1 MRLLGE
7 ILTVFTEEDFTMA
20 INAIQFQKG
29 MSLIEFYRRFG
40 TETQCQEAFEKARW
54 PLGFQC
60 PVCSG
65 MAHSIFLRS
74 GRKYWQCTACR
85 HQTTVRAGTLLE
97 ASKLSLHQWL
107 LAIFLVTQSKNNVSA
122 LELKR
127 QLGVAWRTAWLLK
140 HKLME
145 AMATREASRQLGHE
159 VEIDDAY
166 LGGERTGGK
175 RGRGSENKVPFVAA
189 VETRE
194 GRPFYVRFDPVP
206 NFSQAC
212 LGEWA
217 KGALAPGCHVT
228 SDGLSGFSSVVSAGC
243 THEPI
248 VVGGGKRAAGHP
260 RFKWVNTLLGNL
272 KTALSGT
279 YHAFAFSK
287 YARHYLGEYQYRF
300 NRRFDL
306 ASMVVRLARATML
319 ASPCNA
325 RQIIHSAEPCR

>member
-1 MRLLGE
+1 
-7 ILTVFTEEDFTMA
+7 MA
-20 INAIQFQKG
+20 INPIQFQKG
-29 MSLIEFYRRFG
+29 MSLIEFQRRFG
-40 TETQCQEAFEKARW
+40 TESQCQEAFEKARC
-54 PLGFQC
+54 PAGFQC

-65 MAHSIFLRS
+65 TAHSTFLRS
-74 GRKYWQCTACR
+74 GRRYWQCTACR
-85 HQTTVRAGTLLE
+85 HQTTVRSGTLLA
-97 ASKLSLHQWL
+97 ASKLSLRQWM

-127 QLGVAWRTAWLLK
+127 QVGVAWRTAWLLK

-145 AMATREASRQLGHE
+145 AMANRESSRQLGHT

-166 LGGERTGGK
+166 LGGERPGGK

-189 VETRE
+189 VETRQ

-206 NFSQAC
+206 DFTGKS

-217 KGALAPGCHVT
+217 KGALAPGSHIT
-228 SDGLSGFSSVVSAGC
+228 SDGLQSFTAVTSAGC

-248 VVGGGKRAAGHP
+248 VVGGGKQAANHP

-279 YHAFAFSK
+279 YHAFAFTK
-287 YARHYLGEYQYRF
+287 YARHYLAEYQYRF

-306 ASMVVRLARATML
+306 ASMVTRLARAAML
-319 ASPCNA
+319 ASPCPA
-325 RQIIHSAEPCR
+325 RNIIHPAEPCR

>member
-1 MRLLGE
+1 MSPVDE
-7 ILTVFTEEDFTMA
+7 ILTVFTAEDFTMA

-29 MSLIEFYRRFG
+29 MSLIEFQRRFG
-40 TETQCQEAFEKARW
+40 TEAQCQEAFEKARW
-54 PLGFQC
+54 PSGFQC
-60 PVCSG
+60 PACSG
-65 MAHSIFLRS
+65 AAHSTFLRS
-74 GRKYWQCTACR
+74 SRKYWQCTACR
-85 HQTTVRAGTLLE
+85 HQTTVRSGTLLE
-97 ASKLSLHQWL
+97 ASKLSLRQWL

-127 QLGVAWRTAWLLK
+127 QIGVAWRTAWLLK

-145 AMATREASRQLGHE
+145 AMANRENARQLGHV

-194 GRPFYVRFDPVP
+194 GRPFYVRLDPVP
-206 NFSQAC
+206 DFTLAS

-217 KGALAPGCHVT
+217 KAALAPGSQVT
-228 SDGLSGFSSVVSAGC
+228 SDGLRGFAAVTSAGC
-243 THEPI
+243 LHEPI
-248 VVGGGKRAAGHP
+248 VVGGGKQAASHP
-260 RFKWVNTLLGNL
+260 SFKWVNTLLGNL

-279 YHAFAFSK
+279 YHAFAFAK

-306 ASMVVRLARATML
+306 ACMVTRLARATML
-319 ASPCNA
+319 ASPCKA
-325 RQIIHSAEPCR
+325 RNIIHPAELCR

>member
-1 MRLLGE
+1 LGE
-7 ILTVFTEEDFTMA
+7 ILTVFVAEEITMA

-29 MSLIEFYRRFG
+29 MSMIEFQRRFG
-40 TETQCQEAFEKARW
+40 TEAQCQEAFEKARW
-54 PLGFQC
+54 PSGFEC
-60 PVCSG
+60 PACSG
-65 MAHSIFLRS
+65 TAHSTFLRS
-74 GRKYWQCTACR
+74 GRKYWQCTTCR
-85 HQTTVRAGTLLE
+85 QQTTVRAGTLLQ
-97 ASKLSLHQWL
+97 ASKLSLRQWL
-107 LAIFLVTQSKNNVSA
+107 LAMFLVTQSKNNVSA

-127 QLGVAWRTAWLLK
+127 QVGVAWRTAWLLK

-145 AMATREASRQLGHE
+145 AMASREATRQLGHE

-189 VETRE
+189 VETRD
-194 GRPFYVRFDPVP
+194 GRPFFVRFDPVP
-206 NFSQAC
+206 GFTQAS
-212 LGEWA
+212 LAEWA
-217 KGALAPGCHVT
+217 KEALMPGSHVT
-228 SDGLSGFSSVVSAGC
+228 SDGLSGFASVTTAGC

-248 VVGGGKRAAGHP
+248 VVGGGKQAACHP

-279 YHAFAFSK
+279 YHAFAFAK

-306 ASMVVRLARATML
+306 ASMVTRLARAAML
-319 ASPCNA
+319 ASPCTA
-325 RQIIHSAEPCR
+325 KQIIRPAEPCR